1 MLRAVASFQVTGW
14 DQGKA
19 EPDAGGAGGPTL
31 SHATV
36 LKRFEGDLAADSEA
50 RLLMC
55 QADVTDIK
63 AGAGYIAREVV
74 RGTLGGRE
82 GTFVMQHWG
91 LSAAGSEQTGGQIVP
106 GSATGDLEGLT
117 GSVEITVDG
126 EGAHTL
132 MIDYELPDA

>member
-1 MLRAVASFQVTGW
+1 MARAIASFEVTGW
-14 DQGKA
+14 DQGEA
-19 EPDAGGAGGPTL
+19 EPDAGGPGGPTL

-36 LKRFEGDLAADSEA
+36 LKRFGGDLVAESEA

-55 QADVTDIK
+55 QADVADIA

-74 RGTLGGRE
+74 RGALGGRE

-91 LSAAGSEQTGGQIVP
+91 LSASGHEQTGGQIVP

-117 GSVEITVDG
+117 GSVEIAVDG
-126 EGAHTL
+126 GSHTL
-132 MIDYELPDA
+132 TIDYDLPDA

>member
-1 MLRAVASFQVTGW
+1 MARATASFEVTGW
-14 DQGKA
+14 DQGEA
-19 EPDAGGAGGPTL
+19 EPDAGGPGGPTL

-36 LKRFEGDLAADSEA
+36 LKRFGGDLVAESEA

-55 QADVTDIK
+55 QADVADIA

-74 RGTLGGRE
+74 RGALGGRE

-91 LSAAGSEQTGGQIVP
+91 LSASGHEQTGGQIVP

-117 GSVEITVDG
+117 GSVEIAVDG
-126 EGAHTL
+126 GSHTL
-132 MIDYELPDA
+132 TIDYDLPDA

>member
-1 MLRAVASFQVTGW
+1 MARAIASFEVTGW
-14 DQGKA
+14 DQGEA
-19 EPDAGGAGGPTL
+19 EPDAGGPGGPTL

-36 LKRFEGDLAADSEA
+36 LKRFGGDLVAESEA

-55 QADVTDIK
+55 QADVADIA

-74 RGTLGGRE
+74 RGALGGRE

-91 LSAAGSEQTGGQIVP
+91 LSASGHEQTGGQIVP

-117 GSVEITVDG
+117 GSVKIAVDG
-126 EGAHTL
+126 GSHTL
-132 MIDYELPDA
+132 TIDYDLPDA